1 MRSLPTNGRRDGG
14 DRRLAIARRHPITLE
29 RAHELMAGP
38 LAEVYRAILNDCC
51 CPIFWYRRDRADRS
65 IQNHGTVT
73 FVQTPER
80 LPGVTAA
87 HVLDGYLV
95 DSQNGDMALQVFD
108 ATVDDMQNRIIDLP
122 GHLDVATFA
131 VDDALLARLGKRVV
145 PLSNWPPQP
154 PQEGRGIMLAGYPAV
169 VRLTEGKAVNFGLFT
184 VL

>member
-1 MRSLPTNGRRDGG
+1 M
-14 DRRLAIARRHPITLE
+14 
-29 RAHELMAGP
+29 
-38 LAEVYRAILNDCC
+38 
-51 CPIFWYRRDRADRS
+51 
-65 IQNHGTVT
+65 
-73 FVQTPER
+73 QTPER